1 MMITEKIMMIACRLI
16 TQHNA
21 KVGWGEAMVWELYN
35 DRFKACLRSI
45 SWYPSIV
52 LDKISPGDPAMK
64 PGVKTGEILS

>member
-1 MMITEKIMMIACRLI
+1 MIPYRMI

-21 KVGWGEAMVWELYN
+21 KVGCGEAIVEELYN

-52 LDKISPGDPAMK
+52 LDKISPGDPTMK